1 MKKLLLTLM
10 LAFMSTIAMAEWT
23 EVEWKHV
30 DGGLTLY
37 IDYTTIRK
45 SGNKVK
51 MLSLT
56 DLVVEKE
63 GEIDLFSSRTQD
75 EYDCKEKKMRQLF
88 YALYSGS
95 MGDGKMEHSD
105 SEHQKWAPVEPG
117 SMGEAMWKIACG
129 KKVQG
134 ITIAFVYII

>member
-1 MKKLLLTLM
+1 MQKLLLTLM
-10 LAFMSTIAMAEWT
+10 LAFVNTSAMAEWT
-23 EVEWKHV
+23 KVEWNHV

-37 IDYTTIRK
+37 VDYSTIRMV
-45 SGNKVK
+45 GNRVK

-63 GEIDLFSSRTQD
+63 GEIDLFSSRTHD

-88 YALYSGS
+88 YALYSGR
-95 MGDGKMEHSD
+95 MGSGKMEHSN
-105 SEHQKWAPVEPG
+105 SEHLKWAPVETG

-129 KKVQG
+129 KK
-134 ITIAFVYII
+134 I